1 MKVMYDMVN
10 KGRENKM
17 AYPLITNCPVCSK
30 QLNITKLQCKH
41 CHTTVEN
48 EFELSKLASLGQ
60 EQLHFIEIFLKCRGS
75 IKEVEKELGI
85 SYPTVRGKL
94 DDIISALGYSA
105 NRKPEVDKKKVVS
118 MLEKGEITAEE
129 AIALLKEGDM

>member
-1 MKVMYDMVN
+1 
-10 KGRENKM
+10 M
-17 AYPLITNCPVCSK
+17 AYPLISNCPVCSK
-30 QLNITKLQCKH
+30 QLRITKLQCSH

-48 EFELSKLASLGQ
+48 EFELSKFASLGQ
-60 EQLHFIEIFLKCRGS
+60 EQLHFIEIFLKSRGN

-94 DDIISALGYSA
+94 DDIISSLGYTS
-105 NRKPEVDKKKVVS
+105 NKKIEVDKKKVVS

-129 AIALLKEGDM
+129 AIQLLKEGEL

>member
-1 MKVMYDMVN
+1 MIWLRLGK
-10 KGRENKM
+10 EIKM
-17 AYPLITNCPVCSK
+17 AYPLLTNCPVCSK
-30 QLNITKLQCKH
+30 QLKITKLQCKH

-48 EFELSKLASLGQ
+48 EFELSKFAALGQ
-60 EQLHFIEIFLKCRGS
+60 EQLHFIEVFLKCRGS

-94 DDIISALGYSA
+94 DDIITALGYSLA
-105 NRKPEVDKKKVVS
+105 KKQEVDKKKIVS

-129 AIALLKEGDM
+129 AITLLKEGEA

>member
-1 MKVMYDMVN
+1 
-10 KGRENKM
+10 M

-30 QLNITKLQCKH
+30 QLKITKLQCTH

-48 EFELSKLASLGQ
+48 EFQLSKFAALGQ
-60 EQLHFIEIFLKCRGS
+60 DQLQFIETFLKCRGN

-94 DDIISALGYSA
+94 DDIITSLGHTT
-105 NRKPEVDKKKVVS
+105 NKKMEIDKKKIVS

-129 AIALLKEGDM
+129 AIHLLKEGEL

>member
-1 MKVMYDMVN
+1 
-10 KGRENKM
+10 M

-30 QLNITKLQCKH
+30 QLKITKLQCTH

-48 EFELSKLASLGQ
+48 EFQLSKFAALGQ
-60 EQLHFIEIFLKCRGS
+60 DQLQFIETFLKCRGN

-94 DDIISALGYSA
+94 DDIITSLGYTT
-105 NRKPEVDKKKVVS
+105 NKKMEIDKKKIVS

-129 AIALLKEGDM
+129 AIHLLKEGEL